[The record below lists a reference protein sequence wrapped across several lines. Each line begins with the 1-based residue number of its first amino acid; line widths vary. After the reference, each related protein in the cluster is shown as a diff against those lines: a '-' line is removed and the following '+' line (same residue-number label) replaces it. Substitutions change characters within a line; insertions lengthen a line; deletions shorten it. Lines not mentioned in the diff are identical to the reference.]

1 MIPLRKDPDWKHWE
15 NVARNAIASTAS
27 FYGRNLQVDV
37 EEQSLVLSGVVKS
50 LFQREK
56 VYQAVKKAV
65 GIIPVINEIEIAV
78 E

>member
-37 EEQSLVLSGVVKS
+37 EEHSLVLTGVVKS

-56 VYQAVKKAV
+56 VYQAVKKVV
-65 GIIPVINEIEIAV
+65 GIIPVINEIEIAF

>member
-27 FYGRNLQVDV
+27 FYGRNLQVEI
-37 EEQSLVLSGVVKS
+37 EEHSLVLGGVVKNV
-50 LFQREK
+50 FHREK
-56 VYQAVKKAV
+56 VYLTVKKAV

>member
-15 NVARNAIASTAS
+15 DVARNAIASSAS
-27 FYGRNLQVDV
+27 FYGRNLQV
-37 EEQSLVLSGVVKS
+37 EIEGHALVLKGVVKS

-56 VYQAVKKAV
+56 IFQVVKRAV
-65 GIIPVINEIEIAV
+65 GIIPVENEIEVAI